1 MAITMLVLNAIF
13 FVYYVFYLQQFE
25 DRVTIRTKNE
35 YFSLNTDRLVL
46 YYIYVDL
53 NML

>member
-13 FVYYVFYLQQFE
+13 FVYYVFIFNKF
-25 DRVTIRTKNE
+25 DDHVAIRTKNE

-46 YYIYVDL
+46 YYDL
-53 NML
+53 